1 MKLIIDRFEGK
12 YAICEDENCNMI
24 NILKEELPS
33 NVKVGDVI
41 IKVNNDFVV
50 DYDET
55 KKRKKYISFFPL
67 FISIVVIQF
76 LLFQLLFVKLFE
88 LVYNNLLLVLS

>member
-12 YAICEDENCNMI
+12 YVICEDEDCNMI

-55 KKRKKYISFFPL
+55 HKRKKYIEEL
-67 FISIVVIQF
+67 FDS
-76 LLFQLLFVKLFE
+76 L
-88 LVYNNLLLVLS
+88 

>member
-1 MKLIIDRFEGK
+1 
-12 YAICEDENCNMI
+12 MI

-55 KKRKKYISFFPL
+55 KKRKKYIEEL
-67 FISIVVIQF
+67 FDS
-76 LLFQLLFVKLFE
+76 L
-88 LVYNNLLLVLS
+88 

>member
-12 YAICEDENCNMI
+12 YAICEDEDCNMI

-33 NVKVGDVI
+33 NVKVGDII

-50 DYDET
+50 DYDDT
-55 KKRKKYISFFPL
+55 KKRKKYIEEL
-67 FISIVVIQF
+67 FDS
-76 LLFQLLFVKLFE
+76 L
-88 LVYNNLLLVLS
+88 